1 MISHEDFCLF
11 ITDEGF
17 LYSMGSNEFGMLGL
31 GNLIK
36 NTGNISKKVGDII
49 SIIMY
54 LDNLPE

>member
-1 MISHEDFCLF
+1 
-11 ITDEGF
+11 
-17 LYSMGSNEFGMLGL
+17 MGSNEFGMLGL